1 MTTVM
6 IFIITYPTENVKGY
20 LLTVIVKVV
29 NNYSPLLW

>member
-6 IFIITYPTENVKGY
+6 IVIITHPTENVTGY

-29 NNYSPLLW
+29 KNYSLLL